1 MKFIDFVTVTFFALF
16 VILCSLP
23 ELIHIRAIAVQDFT
37 IIWFL
42 ILGGIYLFV
51 WFYFLNKAKII

>member
-23 ELIHIRAIAVQDFT
+23 ELIHIRAIVT